1 MKKKLATFG
10 TAVLLIALVAWA
22 GDPWKTKTFEQL
34 NENDANVILNQSPF
48 SRMVSISTHW
58 RPADTGTDAGTVN
71 TGGGGSGSTQ
81 TNALPGEHGP
91 SSDTSDYSFRV
102 AWYSSQIVREAMA
115 RLEVLH
121 HAKTAA
127 EAQKLFSSKF
137 DDFIVLVQ
145 GANMGPFNTRPEKDF
160 QGLAYLQMKKSKA
173 KISPTKVE
181 YIRASNGTV
190 GSVMFYFPRKGADG
204 QPTIPADEKGVNFN
218 CPFEKTAIQVYLEPQ
233 KMVAQN
239 GPDM

>member
-1 MKKKLATFG
+1 MKKLATFA

-22 GDPWKTKTFEQL
+22 GDPWKSKSFAQW

-48 SRMVSISTHW
+48 SKMINISTHW
-58 RPADTGTDAGTVN
+58 RPADTGTNAGTVN
-71 TGGGGSGSTQ
+71 TASGGGSTQ
-81 TNALPGEHGP
+81 TVAIAAEHGP
-91 SSDTSDYSFRV
+91 STDDSDYSFRV
-102 AWYSSQIVREAMA
+102 AWYSSQIVRAAMA

-121 HAKTAA
+121 HAKSEA
-127 EAQKLFSSKF
+127 EAEKLFSSKM
-137 DDFIVLVQ
+137 DDYIVLVQ
-145 GANMGPFNTRPEKDF
+145 GANMGPFNKRPEKDF

-173 KISPTKVE
+173 KISPSKVE

-204 QPTIPADEKGVNFN
+204 QPTIPADEKGMDFV
-218 CPFEKTAIQVYLEPQ
+218 CPFEKTAIRNYFEPA

-239 GPDM
+239 GQDM